1 MKQGDDEGCALDG
14 ESGAIDVRVITQ
26 YIPEKSNPDQD
37 EYVFAYTITI
47 TNEGNESAQL
57 ISRYW
62 RITDANDEVLEV
74 RGEGVV
80 GQQPLLEPGESYRY
94 TSGTVLKTAVGY
106 MQGSYQ
112 MRSHTGREFDADVPA
127 FSLSLPTALH

>member
-1 MKQGDDEGCALDG
+1 MIESEQGRD
-14 ESGAIDVRVITQ
+14 IRVQVYTQ
-26 YIPEKSNPDQD
+26 YLPEQSRPATN

-47 TNEGNESAQL
+47 SNHGEKPAQL

-62 RITDANDEVLEV
+62 KITDANDEVTEV

-80 GQQPLLEPGESYRY
+80 GDQPRLRHGESYRY
-94 TSGTVLKTAVGY
+94 TSGTVLHTEVGY
-106 MQGSYQ
+106 MLGSYT
-112 MRSHTGREFDADVPA
+112 MREDDGSEFDAEIAA